1 MFTQTIPALFA
12 GGVCCCVGV
21 AVFVVEAD
29 FVEPDEEPD
38 EEAED
43 EVEGAGVCAGAG
55 AGAGAAAGV
64 EAGFEFAVLEAAGV
78 EDPEA
83 ALPEAGCVVSA
94 VSDFF
99 VRFFFVV
106 VVPESAVVEDPDA
119 VDGDVGD
126 PVEVPADAPE
136 VGC

>member
-1 MFTQTIPALFA
+1 VFTHTIPALFA

-29 FVEPDEEPD
+29 FVEPDEEADD
-38 EEAED
+38 EA
-43 EVEGAGVCAGAG
+43 EGAGVWAGAG
-55 AGAGAAAGV
+55 GGAGAAAGV

-94 VSDFF
+94 ASDFF
-99 VRFFFVV
+99 ERFFFVV